1 MKIQSQSLKSIESR
15 LEKGAR
21 RDDLGISKGMEIRAT
36 VVDSSLSKVR
46 IMLENGRQLS
56 AKTSVPF
63 ENFINEKLVFKVLAD
78 DGGLVIRPRL
88 QDANIRHELDM
99 KVSKLIAS
107 LGLQDN
113 QESREIV
120 RDMMKLEIPVT
131 KNNFQAIS
139 ENIKSLEILKMLD
152 ADEVAALKSTVVK
165 AESMELRELGKLVI
179 AESKGE
185 NIKGLLDKLK
195 AASAGRDEL
204 LFMFKNGIKL
214 NVQNTINM
222 SEMNDGS
229 LNIATVLEQ
238 LGEGLQNVAVSN
250 ETPQIKI
257 KNELVKIMENIVV
270 DFSKEETPQISKKIG
285 VDNLTGKL
293 EELIKADTNKAQGAG
308 ELEAA
313 FGKLQ
318 LLSEL
323 GKAEGY
329 FQLPLGGQHENHVAE
344 LLVKRERKRE
354 PGESERYSALI
365 AIGTSNLGNVACRVA
380 YSASC
385 GYDVEFRL
393 EDERTV
399 RLFKASA
406 RAIDKSLSELEGMPV
421 RTSFRLAEDSDD
433 RSELIGN
440 SRDMIQEMPNFDM
453 WV

>member
-21 RDDLGISKGMEIRAT
+21 RDELGISKGMEIRAT

-78 DGGLVIRPRL
+78 EGGLVIRPKL

-152 ADEVAALKSTVVK
+152 KDEVAALKSTVAK

-185 NIKGLLDKLK
+185 NLKGLLDILK

-222 SEMNDGS
+222 SGINDGS
-229 LNIATVLEQ
+229 VNIATVLEQ
-238 LGEGLQNVAVSN
+238 LGEGLQNMAVSN

-257 KNELVKIMENIVV
+257 KNELVRIMENIVV
-270 DFSKEETPQISKKIG
+270 DFSKEETPQISNKRG
-285 VDNLTGKL
+285 LDSLTGKL
-293 EELIKADTNKAQGAG
+293 EELIKADINKAEGAG
-308 ELEAA
+308 ELESA

-329 FQLPLGGQHENHVAE
+329 FQLPLRGQNENHVAQ

-354 PGESERYSALI
+354 QGESERYSALI
-365 AIGTSNLGNVACRVA
+365 AIGTSNLGNVACKVG

-385 GYDVEFRL
+385 GYDVEFSL

-406 RAIDKSLSELEGMPV
+406 RAIDKSLSELGGMPV
-421 RTSFRLAEDSDD
+421 RTSFRLAEDRDD

-440 SRDMIQEMPNFDM
+440 SRDTIQEMPNFDM